1 MSGEALIADTPT
13 PQYIDTLVDNSSG
26 TPQEY
31 RFTVSA
37 DNVSC
42 DNGNDTY
49 ITLSTYLRYLQEY
62 ANQGVRIDTRF
73 KPMPEDT
80 SPTP

>member
-1 MSGEALIADTPT
+1 MSGEALTADAPT
-13 PQYIDTLVDNSSG
+13 PQYIDTLVDNSSV

-42 DNGNDTY
+42 NDGTND

>member
-1 MSGEALIADTPT
+1 MSGEALTADTPT
-13 PQYIDTLVDNSSG
+13 PQYIDTLVDNSSE

-31 RFTVSA
+31 RFRVSA

-42 DNGNDTY
+42 NDGTND

-80 SPTP
+80 SQTP

>member
-1 MSGEALIADTPT
+1 MSGEALTADIPT

-31 RFTVSA
+31 RFRVSA

-42 DNGNDTY
+42 SDGTND

-80 SPTP
+80 SQTP

>member
-1 MSGEALIADTPT
+1 MSGEALTADTPT

-26 TPQEY
+26 TSQEY
-31 RFTVSA
+31 RFRVSA

-42 DNGNDTY
+42 YDGTND

-80 SPTP
+80 SQTP